1 MSWWGVREFLW
12 SATLLV
18 VLGALFL
25 ARVAYV
31 VLRTHNPRPATA
43 TRPRDGKASIAIF
56 LGSGAYPSLFCNYSA
71 HLEALHRRTHGGDDA
86 PRGRHELDP
95 VLDSNVPHLLRR
107 LAQRRESTTTRG
119 HYPHWLRALPLPRS
133 FAHLPQPAH
142 PLRAHTVHDPPH
154 PSRAS
159 RSPILPLLAFHNAL
173 LPLLLPLAHL
183 PRPAPLPPPPALRR
197 RHPPQRARQL
207 RPHRLVRLPLPGK
220 LSLLSLQ
227 DPPGTRIFR
236 RAAR

>member
-25 ARVAYV
+25 ARAAYV

-86 PRGRHELDP
+86 PCGRHELDP

-107 LAQRRESTTTRG
+107 LTQRRESTTTRG
-119 HYPHWLRALPLPRS
+119 HYPHWLRALPPSPLLRTSPAASSSSSRARSSRSSASLARVAFSNPTSPRLSQRSTPSPSASGTSPSPRS
-133 FAHLPQPAH
+133 SSTPAS
-142 PLRAHTVHDPPH
+142 PSQTSSSSTGPAAASPSPCPP
-154 PSRAS
+154 S
-159 RSPILPLLAFHNAL
+159 SP
-173 LPLLLPLAHL
+173 
-183 PRPAPLPPPPALRR
+183 
-197 RHPPQRARQL
+197 
-207 RPHRLVRLPLPGK
+207 G
-220 LSLLSLQ
+220 
-227 DPPGTRIFR
+227 
-236 RAAR
+236 